1 VTPFQ
6 YIQENISDLE
16 FLSKPERK
24 ELLKIASKG
33 FRKHNVTGGRINKYL
48 CDGEINNKKI
58 VIEINEFNGS
68 FHGWIRCVNLA
79 QNKTINMAV

>member
-1 VTPFQ
+1 MTPFQ

-33 FRKHNVTGGRINKYL
+33 FRKHSLDVTGGNKYL

-58 VIEINEFNGS
+58 VIKINEFNGS